1 MEDKRTL
8 LAFLFIGLIF
18 LLLPYYN
25 EWFGLNPKPQPPSQE
40 SVPQES
46 VPEVAPVAEEQAEPE
61 RTRDPEP
68 TEQLHS
74 EEPVPVRS
82 KVVDRAEA
90 AEDPSFISEDRADTI
105 VVQTPLQRFEV
116 STKGGT
122 IISCKLL
129 KYKYLSKEN
138 PIRKGQHS
146 DGSIIELLPPTGSGL
161 GIHLQRVN
169 YREDI
174 SSAEFVANQSSL
186 QIGPG
191 EERSLTMVAELGGG
205 RRLEKVLTF
214 NGDRYG
220 FDLQVRYEGFDDDTE
235 AILTWKNGIA
245 FTEREPEIDLPEMR
259 AFAYINEE
267 RVELKVDDGESD
279 ELEDKGL
286 LKWAGIRNKYFLI
299 SYIPVD
305 REQRSRVVLQGDHQG
320 SQLWPEYS
328 FQLGRRLERSGSW
341 HNTIYLG
348 PLNYDE
354 LVGYEAEL
362 EQAIDF
368 GWPIVSQI
376 SRFLLILFIATH
388 QYVPNYGW
396 IIVLFAVVIKIL
408 VYPLTHKTY
417 ESAAKMQELQPK
429 ITALREKYKNDNQ
442 RLSRET
448 MKLYKEEGV
457 NPLSGC
463 LPLLL
468 QMPIFIALYNLFGK
482 TIELRQAPFILWI
495 QDLSLP
501 DELLIGGFGLHVLPL
516 LMAVSMF
523 IQQKMT
529 MKDPKQAVLVYMMPV
544 LMIFIFWSMSSGL
557 VLYWTIF
564 NVLTIG
570 QQLLVNHFK
579 KEAAPS
585 ST

>member
-25 EWFGLNPKPQPPSQE
+25 EWFGLNPKPRPPSQE
-40 SVPQES
+40 AVPQES
-46 VPEVAPVAEEQAEPE
+46 VPEVAPAADEQSEAERVRGPE
-61 RTRDPEP
+61 SA
-68 TEQLHS
+68 EQLHL
-74 EEPVPVRS
+74 EELSPVQSQAIERVES
-82 KVVDRAEA
+82 VEN
-90 AEDPSFISEDRADTI
+90 PSFISEDRADTI
-105 VVQTPLQRFEV
+105 VAQTPLQRFVV

-122 IISCKLL
+122 ITSCKLL
-129 KYKYLSKEN
+129 KYRYV
-138 PIRKGQHS
+138 
-146 DGSIIELLPPTGSGL
+146 DGSIIELLPPTGRGL
-161 GIHLQRVN
+161 GIHLQRAN

-186 QIGPG
+186 QVGPG
-191 EERSLTMVAELGGG
+191 EEQSLIMVAQLDGG

-245 FTEREPEIDLPEMR
+245 FTEHEPEIDLPEMR

-305 REQRSRVVLQGDHQG
+305 REQRSRVVLQGDYQG
-320 SQLWPEYS
+320 SQLLPNYS
-328 FQLGRRLERSGSW
+328 FQVGRRLEQSGSW

-388 QYVPNYGW
+388 QYIPNYGW
-396 IIVLFAVVIKIL
+396 IIVLFAVVIKII

-482 TIELRQAPFILWI
+482 TIELRQAPFVLWI

-501 DELLIGGFGLHVLPL
+501 DELLIGGFGLHILPL
-516 LMAVSMF
+516 LMAVSML

-544 LMIFIFWSMSSGL
+544 LMIFIFWNMSSGL

-579 KEAAPS
+579 KKAAPS

>member
-18 LLLPYYN
+18 LLLPFYN
-25 EWFGLNPKPQPPSQE
+25 EWMGLNPKPQPPSQAPVE
-40 SVPQES
+40 QKP
-46 VPEVAPVAEEQAEPE
+46 VPETEPVAEEQYEAES
-61 RTRDPEP
+61 TRDPEP
-68 TEQLHS
+68 AEQLHS
-74 EEPVPVRS
+74 EEQEPAPVQS
-82 KVVDRAEA
+82 QVVERVEA
-90 AEDPSFISEDRADTI
+90 AENPSFIPEEI
-105 VVQTPLQRFEV
+105 VVQTPLQSFIL
-116 STKGGT
+116 STRGGT
-122 IISCKLL
+122 ITSCKLL
-129 KYKYLSKEN
+129 KYRD
-138 PIRKGQHS
+138 IG
-146 DGSIIELLPPTGSGL
+146 GGIIELLPPTGSGL
-161 GIHLQRVN
+161 GIHLQRAN

-191 EERSLTMVAELGGG
+191 EERYLSMVAELGGG

-320 SQLWPEYS
+320 AQLWPEYS

-482 TIELRQAPFILWI
+482 TIELRQAPFVLWI

-579 KEAAPS
+579 KESAPS

>member
-18 LLLPYYN
+18 LLLPFYN
-25 EWFGLNPKPQPPSQE
+25 EWMGLNPKPQSPSQAP
-40 SVPQES
+40 VQQKP
-46 VPEVAPVAEEQAEPE
+46 VPEIDPIAKEQSKTEPIRGREPAKQPHSEGLAPVKSQI
-61 RTRDPEP
+61 
-68 TEQLHS
+68 
-74 EEPVPVRS
+74 
-82 KVVDRAEA
+82 VDRGESAEN
-90 AEDPSFISEDRADTI
+90 PSFISEDRADTI

-129 KYKYLSKEN
+129 KYRYV
-138 PIRKGQHS
+138 
-146 DGSIIELLPPTGSGL
+146 DGSIIELLPPTSSGL
-161 GIHLQRVN
+161 GVHLQRVN
-169 YREDI
+169 HMEDI
-174 SSAEFVANQSSL
+174 SSAEFVADQSSL
-186 QIGPG
+186 QVGPG
-191 EERSLTMVAELGGG
+191 EERSLIMVARLGGG
-205 RRLEKVLTF
+205 KRLEKILTF

-220 FDLQVRYEGFDDDTE
+220 FDLQMRHEGFDDDTE

-267 RVELKVDDGESD
+267 RVELKVDDGETD
-279 ELEDKGL
+279 ELADKGL
-286 LKWAGIRNKYFLI
+286 LKWVGIRNKYFLI
-299 SYIPVD
+299 SCIPAD
-305 REQRSRVVLQGDHQG
+305 REQRYRVVLQGNHQG
-320 SQLWPEYS
+320 SQLLPDYS
-328 FQLGRRLERSGSW
+328 FQIGRRLARSSSW

-354 LVGYEAEL
+354 LIGYEAEL

-376 SRFLLILFIATH
+376 SRFLLILFIAAY
-388 QYVPNYGW
+388 QYIPNYGW
-396 IIVLFAVVIKIL
+396 IIVFFAIAIKII

-417 ESAAKMQELQPK
+417 ESVAKMQEIQPK

-457 NPLSGC
+457 NPLGGC

-482 TIELRQAPFILWI
+482 TIELRQAPFTLWI

-501 DELLIGGFGLHVLPL
+501 DELLIGDFSLHVLPL
-516 LMAVSMF
+516 LMAVSML

-557 VLYWTIF
+557 VLYWTTF

-570 QQLLVNHFK
+570 QQLLVNHLK
-579 KEAAPS
+579 KETVPS

>member
-25 EWFGLNPKPQPPSQE
+25 EWLGLNPKPQPPSQE
-40 SVPQES
+40 SVPQKP
-46 VPEVAPVAEEQAEPE
+46 VPKTDPIADEQSEVELIQ
-61 RTRDPEP
+61 DPEAA
-68 TEQLHS
+68 EQLHS
-74 EEPVPVRS
+74 EGLSPVKSQGIERVES
-82 KVVDRAEA
+82 AEST
-90 AEDPSFISEDRADTI
+90 SFIPEEI
-105 VVQTPLQRFEV
+105 VVQTPLQSFV
-116 STKGGT
+116 ISTKGGT

-129 KYKYLSKEN
+129 KYRYV
-138 PIRKGQHS
+138 
-146 DGSIIELLPPTGSGL
+146 DGSIIELLPPAGSGL
-161 GIHLQRVN
+161 GIHLQRAN
-169 YREDI
+169 HREDI
-174 SSAEFVANQSSL
+174 SLAEFVANQSSL
-186 QIGPG
+186 QVGPG
-191 EERSLTMVAELGGG
+191 EERTLTMVVQLGGG
-205 RRLEKVLTF
+205 KRLEKVLTF

-220 FDLQVRYEGFDDDTE
+220 FDLQVRHEGFDDDTE
-235 AILTWKNGIA
+235 AILTWENGIA

-267 RVELKVDDGESD
+267 RVELKVDDGETD

-299 SYIPVD
+299 SCVPAD
-305 REQRSRVVLQGDHQG
+305 REQRSRVVLQGNN
-320 SQLWPEYS
+320 QLAGVEPDYS
-328 FQLGRRLERSGSW
+328 FQIGRRLERYSSW
-341 HNTIYLG
+341 NNTIYLG

-354 LVGYEAEL
+354 LIGYDAEL

-376 SRFLLILFIATH
+376 SRFLLILFIATY
-388 QYVPNYGW
+388 QYIPNYGW
-396 IIVLFAVVIKIL
+396 IIVLFAVVIKII

-417 ESAAKMQELQPK
+417 ESAAKMQEIQPK
-429 ITALREKYKNDNQ
+429 IAALRDKYKNDNQ

-457 NPLSGC
+457 NPLGGC

-468 QMPIFIALYNLFGK
+468 QMPIFISLYNLFGK
-482 TIELRQAPFILWI
+482 TIELRQAPFTLWI

-501 DELLIGGFGLHVLPL
+501 DELIIGSFGLHVLPL
-516 LMAVSMF
+516 LMAASML

-529 MKDPKQAVLVYMMPV
+529 MKDPKQAVLVYMMPAV
-544 LMIFIFWSMSSGL
+544 MIFIFWSMSSGL
-557 VLYWTIF
+557 VLYWTTF

-579 KEAAPS
+579 KKAAPS

>member
-25 EWFGLNPKPQPPSQE
+25 EWFGLNPKPRPPSQE

-46 VPEVAPVAEEQAEPE
+46 VPEVAPVAEEQAVPE
-61 RTRDPEP
+61 HVRDPEP
-68 TEQLHS
+68 AEQLHS
-74 EEPVPVRS
+74 AEPSPVVQSQAIERVES
-82 KVVDRAEA
+82 TEN
-90 AEDPSFISEDRADTI
+90 PSFTPAEI
-105 VVQTPLQRFEV
+105 VVQTPLQSFV
-116 STKGGT
+116 ISTKGGT
-122 IISCKLL
+122 ITSCKLL
-129 KYKYLSKEN
+129 KYRD
-138 PIRKGQHS
+138 I
-146 DGSIIELLPPTGSGL
+146 DGSVIELLPPAGRGL
-161 GIHLQRVN
+161 GIHLQRAN
-169 YREDI
+169 DREDI

-191 EERSLTMVAELGGG
+191 EERSLSMVAELGGG

-235 AILTWKNGIA
+235 AILTWENGIA

-305 REQRSRVVLQGDHQG
+305 REQRSRVVLQGNYQG
-320 SQLWPEYS
+320 SQLLPDYS
-328 FQLGRRLERSGSW
+328 FQVGRRLERSGSW

-388 QYVPNYGW
+388 QYIPNYGW
-396 IIVLFAVVIKIL
+396 IIVVFAVVIKII

-501 DELLIGGFGLHVLPL
+501 DELLIGGFGLHILPL
-516 LMAVSMF
+516 LMAVSML

-579 KEAAPS
+579 KKAAPS

>member
-8 LAFLFIGLIF
+8 LAFLVIGLIF

-25 EWFGLNPKPQPPSQE
+25 EWMGLNPKPESPSQE
-40 SVPQES
+40 SMPQKPS
-46 VPEVAPVAEEQAEPE
+46 PETDPVAEEQFEAEPI
-61 RTRDPEP
+61 RDPQP
-68 TEQLHS
+68 AEQLHTGG
-74 EEPVPVRS
+74 PAPVRS
-82 KVVDRAEA
+82 QGIERVESAES
-90 AEDPSFISEDRADTI
+90 PSFTPEEI
-105 VVQTPLQRFEV
+105 VVQTPLQSFV
-116 STKGGT
+116 ISTKGGT
-122 IISCKLL
+122 ITSCKLL
-129 KYKYLSKEN
+129 KY
-138 PIRKGQHS
+138 RDV
-146 DGSIIELLPPTGSGL
+146 DGSTIELLPPAGSGL
-161 GIHLQRVN
+161 GIHLQRAN

-174 SSAEFVANQSSL
+174 SSAEFVASLSSL
-186 QIGPG
+186 QVGSG
-191 EERSLTMVAELGGG
+191 EERSLTMVAQLGGG
-205 RRLEKVLTF
+205 KSLEKVLTF

-220 FDLQVRYEGFDDDTE
+220 FDLQVRHEGFDDDTE
-235 AILTWKNGIA
+235 AIITWENGIA

-267 RVELKVDDGESD
+267 RVELKVDDGETD

-286 LKWAGIRNKYFLI
+286 LKWAGIRSKYFLI
-299 SYIPVD
+299 SCIPAD
-305 REQRSRVVLQGDHQG
+305 REQRSRVVLQGNHQLSG
-320 SQLWPEYS
+320 VEPDYS
-328 FQLGRRLERSGSW
+328 FQIGRRLERSGSW

-354 LVGYEAEL
+354 LIGYEAEL

-376 SRFLLILFIATH
+376 SRFLLILFIAMY
-388 QYVPNYGW
+388 QYIPNYGW
-396 IIVLFAVVIKIL
+396 IIVLFAVAIKII

-417 ESAAKMQELQPK
+417 ESAAKMQAVQPK

-457 NPLSGC
+457 NPLGGC

-468 QMPIFIALYNLFGK
+468 QMPIFISLYNLFGK
-482 TIELRQAPFILWI
+482 TIELRQAPFTLWI

-516 LMAVSMF
+516 LMAVSML

-529 MKDPKQAVLVYMMPV
+529 MKDPKQAVLVYMMPAV
-544 LMIFIFWSMSSGL
+544 MIFIFWSMSSGL

-579 KEAAPS
+579 KEATPS

>member
-25 EWFGLNPKPQPPSQE
+25 EWFGLNPKPRPPSQE

-61 RTRDPEP
+61 RIRDPEP
-68 TEQLHS
+68 AEQLRS
-74 EEPVPVRS
+74 EEPAPVKS
-82 KVVDRAEA
+82 QVVERVES
-90 AEDPSFISEDRADTI
+90 AEDTSFIPEEI
-105 VVQTPLQRFEV
+105 VVQTPLQSFV
-116 STKGGT
+116 ISTRGGT

-129 KYKYLSKEN
+129 KYRYV
-138 PIRKGQHS
+138 

-161 GIHLQRVN
+161 GVHLQRAN

-186 QIGPG
+186 QVGLG
-191 EERSLTMVAELGGG
+191 EERSLSMVAELGGG

-235 AILTWKNGIA
+235 AILTWENGIA

-305 REQRSRVVLQGDHQG
+305 REQRSRVVLQGDYKG
-320 SQLWPEYS
+320 SQLLPDYS
-328 FQLGRRLERSGSW
+328 FQIGRRLERSGSW
-341 HNTIYLG
+341 HNIIYLG

-354 LVGYEAEL
+354 LIGYEAEL

-376 SRFLLILFIATH
+376 SRFLLILFIATY

-396 IIVLFAVVIKIL
+396 IIVLFAVAIKIL

-417 ESAAKMQELQPK
+417 ESAAKMQEIQPK
-429 ITALREKYKNDNQ
+429 IAALREKYKNDNQ

-468 QMPIFIALYNLFGK
+468 QMPIFFSLYNLFGK
-482 TIELRQAPFILWI
+482 TIELRQAPFTLWI

-523 IQQKMT
+523 VQQKMM

>member
-18 LLLPYYN
+18 LLLPFYN
-25 EWFGLNPKPQPPSQE
+25 EWLGLNPKPQPPSQE
-40 SVPQES
+40 SVQQKPE
-46 VPEVAPVAEEQAEPE
+46 PEVDPVAEEQAEPE

-68 TEQLHS
+68 AEQLHS
-74 EEPVPVRS
+74 EEPAPAPVKSQAIERVES
-82 KVVDRAEA
+82 TEN
-90 AEDPSFISEDRADTI
+90 PSFTPEEI
-105 VVQTPLQRFEV
+105 VVQTPLQSFV
-116 STKGGT
+116 ISTKGGT
-122 IISCKLL
+122 ILSCKLL
-129 KYKYLSKEN
+129 KYNYV
-138 PIRKGQHS
+138 
-146 DGSIIELLPPTGSGL
+146 DGSIVELLPPTGSGL
-161 GIHLQRVN
+161 GIHLQRAN

-174 SSAEFVANQSSL
+174 SSAEFVPNQSSL
-186 QIGPG
+186 QVGPG
-191 EERSLTMVAELGGG
+191 EKRSLIMVAELGGG

-214 NGDRYG
+214 DGDRYG

-235 AILTWKNGIA
+235 AILTWENGIA

-305 REQRSRVVLQGDHQG
+305 REQRSRVILQGDHQG
-320 SQLWPEYS
+320 SQLWPDYS
-328 FQLGRRLERSGSW
+328 FQLGRRLEQSGSW

-354 LVGYEAEL
+354 LIGYEAEL

-368 GWPIVSQI
+368 GWPIISQI
-376 SRFLLILFIATH
+376 SRFLLILFIATY

-417 ESAAKMQELQPK
+417 ESAAKMQAIQPK
-429 ITALREKYKNDNQ
+429 IAALREKYKNDNQ

-457 NPLSGC
+457 NPLGGC

-482 TIELRQAPFILWI
+482 TIELRQAPFTLWI

-516 LMAVSMF
+516 LMAASMF

-579 KEAAPS
+579 KESAPS

>member
-25 EWFGLNPKPQPPSQE
+25 EWFGLNPKPRPPSQE

-61 RTRDPEP
+61 RIRDPEP
-68 TEQLHS
+68 AEQLRS
-74 EEPVPVRS
+74 EEPAPVKS
-82 KVVDRAEA
+82 QVVERVES
-90 AEDPSFISEDRADTI
+90 AEDTSFIPEEI
-105 VVQTPLQRFEV
+105 VVQTPLQSFAI

-122 IISCKLL
+122 ITSCKLL
-129 KYKYLSKEN
+129 KY
-138 PIRKGQHS
+138 RDM
-146 DGSIIELLPPTGSGL
+146 DGGVIELLPPTGSGL
-161 GIHLQRVN
+161 GVHLQRAN
-169 YREDI
+169 NREDI

-186 QIGPG
+186 QVGPG
-191 EERSLTMVAELGGG
+191 EERSLIMVAQLGGG

-235 AILTWKNGIA
+235 AILTWENGIA

-305 REQRSRVVLQGDHQG
+305 REQRSRVVLQGDYQG
-320 SQLWPEYS
+320 SQLLPDYS

-341 HNTIYLG
+341 HNIIYLG

-354 LVGYEAEL
+354 LIGYEAEL

-396 IIVLFAVVIKIL
+396 IIVLFAVAIKIL

-417 ESAAKMQELQPK
+417 ESAAKMQEIQPK
-429 ITALREKYKNDNQ
+429 IAALREKYKNDNQ

-468 QMPIFIALYNLFGK
+468 QMPIFFSLYNLFGK
-482 TIELRQAPFILWI
+482 TIELRQAPFTLWI

-523 IQQKMT
+523 VQQKMM

>member
-25 EWFGLNPKPQPPSQE
+25 EWFGLNPKPRPPSQE
-40 SVPQES
+40 AVPQES
-46 VPEVAPVAEEQAEPE
+46 VPEVAPVAEEQAEAE
-61 RTRDPEP
+61 RGRDPEP
-68 TEQLHS
+68 AEQLHS
-74 EEPVPVRS
+74 AEPSPVVQSQAIERVES
-82 KVVDRAEA
+82 TEN
-90 AEDPSFISEDRADTI
+90 PSFTPAEI
-105 VVQTPLQRFEV
+105 VVQTPLQSFV
-116 STKGGT
+116 ISTKGGT

-129 KYKYLSKEN
+129 KYRYV
-138 PIRKGQHS
+138 
-146 DGSIIELLPPTGSGL
+146 DGSTIELLPPTGRGL
-161 GIHLQRVN
+161 GIHLQRAN

-186 QIGPG
+186 QVGPG
-191 EERSLTMVAELGGG
+191 EEQSLIMVAQLNGG

-235 AILTWKNGIA
+235 AILTWENGIA
-245 FTEREPEIDLPEMR
+245 FTEHEPEIDLPEMR

-279 ELEDKGL
+279 ELEDKGAVL

-305 REQRSRVVLQGDHQG
+305 REQRSRVVLQGDYQG
-320 SQLWPEYS
+320 SQLLPNYS

-354 LVGYEAEL
+354 LIGYEAEL

-388 QYVPNYGW
+388 QYIPNYGW
-396 IIVLFAVVIKIL
+396 IIVVFAVVIKII

-482 TIELRQAPFILWI
+482 TIELRQAPFVLWI

-501 DELLIGGFGLHVLPL
+501 DELLIGGFGLHILPL
-516 LMAVSMF
+516 LMAVSML

-579 KEAAPS
+579 KKAAPS

>member
-25 EWFGLNPKPQPPSQE
+25 EWLGLNPKPPSQTPVE
-40 SVPQES
+40 QKP
-46 VPEVAPVAEEQAEPE
+46 VPETETEPVAEDLSRAESI
-61 RTRDPEP
+61 RDPEAAK
-68 TEQLHS
+68 QLYS
-74 EEPVPVRS
+74 EELAPVKSQVIERVES
-82 KVVDRAEA
+82 AESS
-90 AEDPSFISEDRADTI
+90 SFIPEEI
-105 VVQTPLQRFEV
+105 LVQTPLQSFV
-116 STKGGT
+116 ISTKGGT
-122 IISCKLL
+122 ITSCKLL
-129 KYKYLSKEN
+129 KYRYV
-138 PIRKGQHS
+138 
-146 DGSIIELLPPTGSGL
+146 DGSIIEMLPPTGIGL
-161 GIHLQRVN
+161 GIHLQSAN

-174 SSAEFVANQSSL
+174 SSVEFVANLSSL
-186 QIGPG
+186 QVGLG
-191 EERSLTMVAELGGG
+191 EEHSLIMVAQLGGG
-205 RRLEKVLTF
+205 QRLEKILTF

-220 FDLQVRYEGFDDDTE
+220 FDLQVRHEGFDDDTE
-235 AILTWKNGIA
+235 AILTWENGIA

-299 SYIPVD
+299 SCVPAD
-305 REQRSRVVLQGDHQG
+305 REQRSRVVLQGNHQG
-320 SQLWPEYS
+320 SNLLPEYS
-328 FQLGRRLERSGSW
+328 FQIGRRLERASSW
-341 HNTIYLG
+341 NNTIYLG

-354 LVGYEAEL
+354 LIGYEAEL

-376 SRFLLILFIATH
+376 SRFLLILFIATY
-388 QYVPNYGW
+388 QYIPNYGW
-396 IIVLFAVVIKIL
+396 IIVLFAVVIKII

-417 ESAAKMQELQPK
+417 ESAAKMQEIQPK
-429 ITALREKYKNDNQ
+429 IAALRDKYKNDNQ

-448 MKLYKEEGV
+448 WKLYKEEGV
-457 NPLSGC
+457 SPLTLKGC

-468 QMPIFIALYNLFGK
+468 QMPIFAALFNLFST
-482 TIELRQAPFILWI
+482 TIELRQAPFTLWI

-501 DELLIGGFGLHVLPL
+501 DELIGGLELHVLPL

-523 IQQKMT
+523 VQQKMT
-529 MKDPKQAVLVYMMPV
+529 MKDPKQAGLVYMLPV
-544 LMIFIFWSMSSGL
+544 LMIVFFWNVSSGL
-557 VLYWTIF
+557 VLYWTTF

>member
-25 EWFGLNPKPQPPSQE
+25 EWLGLNPKPPSQTPVE
-40 SVPQES
+40 QKP
-46 VPEVAPVAEEQAEPE
+46 VPETDTEPVAEELSKAESI
-61 RTRDPEP
+61 RDPESAK
-68 TEQLHS
+68 QLYS
-74 EEPVPVRS
+74 EELAPVKSQVIERVES
-82 KVVDRAEA
+82 AKSS
-90 AEDPSFISEDRADTI
+90 SFIPEEI
-105 VVQTPLQRFEV
+105 LVQTPLQSFV
-116 STKGGT
+116 ISTKGGT
-122 IISCKLL
+122 ITSCKLL
-129 KYKYLSKEN
+129 KYRYV
-138 PIRKGQHS
+138 
-146 DGSIIELLPPTGSGL
+146 DGSIIEMLPPTGIGL
-161 GIHLQRVN
+161 GIHLQSAN

-174 SSAEFVANQSSL
+174 SSVEFVANLSSL
-186 QIGPG
+186 QVGLG
-191 EERSLTMVAELGGG
+191 EEHSLIMVAQLDGGK
-205 RRLEKVLTF
+205 RLEKILTF

-220 FDLQVRYEGFDDDTE
+220 FDLQVRHEGFDDDTE
-235 AILTWKNGIA
+235 AIITWKNGIE

-299 SYIPVD
+299 SCVPAD
-305 REQRSRVVLQGDHQG
+305 REQRSRVVLQGNHQG
-320 SQLWPEYS
+320 SNLLPEYS
-328 FQLGRRLERSGSW
+328 FQIGRRLERASSW
-341 HNTIYLG
+341 NNTIYLG

-354 LVGYEAEL
+354 LIGYEAEL

-376 SRFLLILFIATH
+376 SRFLLILFIAT
-388 QYVPNYGW
+388 YPYIPNYGW
-396 IIVLFAVVIKIL
+396 IIVLFAVVIKIIL
-408 VYPLTHKTY
+408 YPLTHKMY
-417 ESAAKMQELQPK
+417 ESMAKMQEIQPK
-429 ITALREKYKNDNQ
+429 IAALRDKYKNDNQ

-457 NPLSGC
+457 NPLGGC
-463 LPLLL
+463 LPHLL

-482 TIELRQAPFILWI
+482 TIELRQAPFTLWI

-501 DELLIGGFGLHVLPL
+501 DELLIGGLELRVLPL
-516 LMAVSMF
+516 LTGVSMLV
-523 IQQKMT
+523 QQKMT

-544 LMIFIFWSMSSGL
+544 VMIYIFWSLSSGF
-557 VLYWTIF
+557 VLYWTAYY
-564 NVLTIG
+564 VLTIG
-570 QQLLVNHFK
+570 QQLLVNHFR

>member
-18 LLLPYYN
+18 LLLPFYN
-25 EWFGLNPKPQPPSQE
+25 EWMGLNPKPRPPSQE

-68 TEQLHS
+68 AEQLHS
-74 EEPVPVRS
+74 EEQEPAPVQS
-82 KVVDRAEA
+82 QVVERVEA
-90 AEDPSFISEDRADTI
+90 AENPSFIPEEI
-105 VVQTPLQRFEV
+105 VVQTPLQSFIL

-122 IISCKLL
+122 ITSCKLL
-129 KYKYLSKEN
+129 KYRD
-138 PIRKGQHS
+138 IG
-146 DGSIIELLPPTGSGL
+146 GGIIELLPPAGSGL
-161 GIHLQRVN
+161 GIHLQRAN

-186 QIGPG
+186 QIGSG

-235 AILTWKNGIA
+235 AILSWKNGIA

-267 RVELKVDDGESD
+267 RVELKVDDEESD

-482 TIELRQAPFILWI
+482 TIELRQAPFVLWI

>member
-25 EWFGLNPKPQPPSQE
+25 EWMGLNPKPQSPSQAP
-40 SVPQES
+40 VQQKP
-46 VPEVAPVAEEQAEPE
+46 VPETEPVADEQPEAE
-61 RTRDPEP
+61 RIRDPEP
-68 TEQLHS
+68 AEQFHS
-74 EEPVPVRS
+74 ERPAPVKPRGIERVES
-82 KVVDRAEA
+82 AES
-90 AEDPSFISEDRADTI
+90 PSFAPEEI
-105 VVQTPLQRFEV
+105 VVQTPLQSFV
-116 STKGGT
+116 ISTKGGT

-129 KYKYLSKEN
+129 KYRYV
-138 PIRKGQHS
+138 
-146 DGSIIELLPPTGSGL
+146 DGSTVELLPPTGSGL
-161 GIHLQRVN
+161 GIHLQRAN
-169 YREDI
+169 DRKDI
-174 SSAEFVANQSSL
+174 SSAEFVANLSSL
-186 QIGPG
+186 QVGPG
-191 EERSLTMVAELGGG
+191 EERSLIMVAQLGGG
-205 RRLEKVLTF
+205 KRLEKVLTF

-220 FDLQVRYEGFDDDTE
+220 FELQVRHEGFDDDTE
-235 AILTWKNGIA
+235 AILTWESGIA
-245 FTEREPEIDLPEMR
+245 FTEHEPEIDLPEMR

-267 RVELKVDDGESD
+267 RVELKVDDGETD

-299 SYIPVD
+299 SCVPAD
-305 REQRSRVVLQGDHQG
+305 REQRSRVVLQGNHQG
-320 SQLWPEYS
+320 SNLLPDYS
-328 FQLGRRLERSGSW
+328 FQIGRRLERSISW
-341 HNTIYLG
+341 NNTIYLG

-354 LVGYEAEL
+354 LIGYEAEL

-376 SRFLLILFIATH
+376 SRFLLILFIATY
-388 QYVPNYGW
+388 QYIPNYGW

-417 ESAAKMQELQPK
+417 ESAAKMQEIQPK
-429 ITALREKYKNDNQ
+429 IAALREKYKNDNQ

-457 NPLSGC
+457 NPLGGC

-482 TIELRQAPFILWI
+482 TIELRQAPFTLWI

-501 DELLIGGFGLHVLPL
+501 DELLIGGFGLHILPL
-516 LMAVSMF
+516 LMAVSMLV
-523 IQQKMT
+523 QQKMT

-557 VLYWTIF
+557 VLYWTTF

-570 QQLLVNHFK
+570 QQLLVNHCK
-579 KEAAPS
+579 KKAAPS
-585 ST
+585 SP

>member
-25 EWFGLNPKPQPPSQE
+25 EWFGLNPKPRPPSQE

-61 RTRDPEP
+61 RIRDPEP
-68 TEQLHS
+68 AEQLRS
-74 EEPVPVRS
+74 EEPAPVKS
-82 KVVDRAEA
+82 QVVERVES
-90 AEDPSFISEDRADTI
+90 AEDTSFIPEEI
-105 VVQTPLQRFEV
+105 VVQTPLQSFV
-116 STKGGT
+116 ISTRGGT

-129 KYKYLSKEN
+129 KYRYV
-138 PIRKGQHS
+138 
-146 DGSIIELLPPTGSGL
+146 DGSIIELLPPTGGGL
-161 GIHLQRVN
+161 GVHLQRAN

-186 QIGPG
+186 QVGLG
-191 EERSLTMVAELGGG
+191 EERSLSMVAELGEG

-235 AILTWKNGIA
+235 AILTWENGIA

-305 REQRSRVVLQGDHQG
+305 REQRSRVVLQGDYQG
-320 SQLWPEYS
+320 SQLLPDYS
-328 FQLGRRLERSGSW
+328 FQIGRRLERSGSW
-341 HNTIYLG
+341 HNIIYLG

-354 LVGYEAEL
+354 LIGYEAEL

-376 SRFLLILFIATH
+376 SRFLLILFIATY

-396 IIVLFAVVIKIL
+396 IIVLFAVAIKIL

-417 ESAAKMQELQPK
+417 ESAAKMQEIQPK
-429 ITALREKYKNDNQ
+429 IAALREKYKNDNQ

-468 QMPIFIALYNLFGK
+468 QMPIFFSLYNLFGK
-482 TIELRQAPFILWI
+482 TIELRQAPFTLWI

-523 IQQKMT
+523 VQQKMM

>member
-25 EWFGLNPKPQPPSQE
+25 EWFGLNPKPEPPSQE

-61 RTRDPEP
+61 RIREPKPEQQLREEP
-68 TEQLHS
+68 T
-74 EEPVPVRS
+74 PVRS
-82 KVVDRAEA
+82 QVVEKAESA
-90 AEDPSFISEDRADTI
+90 ADPSFIPEEI
-105 VVQTPLQRFEV
+105 VVQTPLQSFV
-116 STKGGT
+116 ISTKGG
-122 IISCKLL
+122 IITSCKLL
-129 KYKYLSKEN
+129 KY
-138 PIRKGQHS
+138 RDM
-146 DGSIIELLPPTGSGL
+146 DGNVIELLSPTGSGL
-161 GIHLQRVN
+161 GIHLQKAN

-174 SSAEFVANQSSL
+174 SSAEFVASQSSL
-186 QIGPG
+186 QIGSG
-191 EERSLTMVAELGGG
+191 EERSLSMAAELGEG

-235 AILTWKNGIA
+235 ALLTWQNGIA

-259 AFAYINEE
+259 VFAYINEE
-267 RVELKVDDGESD
+267 RVELKVDDGELD

-299 SYIPVD
+299 SCVPAD
-305 REQRSRVVLQGDHQG
+305 REQRSRVVLQGDHRG

-328 FQLGRRLERSGSW
+328 FQIGRRFERSGSW
-341 HNTIYLG
+341 HNTVYLG

-354 LVGYEAEL
+354 LIGYEAEL

-376 SRFLLILFIATH
+376 SRFLLILFIAAH
-388 QYVPNYGW
+388 QYIPNYGW
-396 IIVLFAVVIKIL
+396 IIVLFAVAIKIL

-417 ESAAKMQELQPK
+417 ESAAKMQEVQPK

-468 QMPIFIALYNLFGK
+468 QMPIFISLYNLFGK
-482 TIELRQAPFILWI
+482 TIELRQASFILWI

-516 LMAVSMF
+516 LMAASMF

-570 QQLLVNHFK
+570 QQLLVNYFK

>member
-25 EWFGLNPKPQPPSQE
+25 EWLGLNPKPPSQTPVE
-40 SVPQES
+40 QKP
-46 VPEVAPVAEEQAEPE
+46 VPETEPVAEELSRAESI
-61 RTRDPEP
+61 RDPESAK
-68 TEQLHS
+68 QLYS
-74 EEPVPVRS
+74 EELAPVKSQVIERVES
-82 KVVDRAEA
+82 AESS
-90 AEDPSFISEDRADTI
+90 SFIPEEI
-105 VVQTPLQRFEV
+105 LVQTPLQSFV
-116 STKGGT
+116 ISTKGGT
-122 IISCKLL
+122 ITSCKLL
-129 KYKYLSKEN
+129 KYRYV
-138 PIRKGQHS
+138 
-146 DGSIIELLPPTGSGL
+146 DGSIIEMLPPTGIGL
-161 GIHLQRVN
+161 GIHLQSAN

-174 SSAEFVANQSSL
+174 SSVEFVANLSSL
-186 QIGPG
+186 QVGLG
-191 EERSLTMVAELGGG
+191 EEHSLIMVAQLDGGK
-205 RRLEKVLTF
+205 RLEKILTF

-220 FDLQVRYEGFDDDTE
+220 FDLQVRHEGFDDDTE
-235 AILTWKNGIA
+235 AIITWKNGIA

-299 SYIPVD
+299 SCVPAY
-305 REQRSRVVLQGDHQG
+305 REQRSRVVLQGNHQG
-320 SQLWPEYS
+320 SNLLPEYS
-328 FQLGRRLERSGSW
+328 FQIGRRLERASSW
-341 HNTIYLG
+341 NNTIYLG

-354 LVGYEAEL
+354 LIGYEAEL

-376 SRFLLILFIATH
+376 SRFLLILFIATY
-388 QYVPNYGW
+388 QYIPNYGW
-396 IIVLFAVVIKIL
+396 IIVLFAVVIKII

-417 ESAAKMQELQPK
+417 ESAAKMQEIQPK
-429 ITALREKYKNDNQ
+429 IAALRDKYKNDNQ

-457 NPLSGC
+457 PLGGC

-468 QMPIFIALYNLFGK
+468 QTPIFIALYNLFGK
-482 TIELRQAPFILWI
+482 TIELRQAPFTLWI

-501 DELLIGGFGLHVLPL
+501 DELLIGGLELHVLPL
-516 LMAVSMF
+516 LMAVSMLV
-523 IQQKMT
+523 QQKMT

-557 VLYWTIF
+557 VLYWTTF

-570 QQLLVNHFK
+570 QQLLVNHFR

>member
-25 EWFGLNPKPQPPSQE
+25 EWFGLNPKPRPPSQE
-40 SVPQES
+40 AVPQES

-61 RTRDPEP
+61 RTRGPESA
-68 TEQLHS
+68 EQLLS
-74 EEPVPVRS
+74 EGKGSAPIKSQAIERVESAESPV
-82 KVVDRAEA
+82 
-90 AEDPSFISEDRADTI
+90 FIPEDRVDTI
-105 VVQTPLQRFEV
+105 VVQTPLQRVGF

-122 IISCKLL
+122 IVSCELL
-129 KYKYLSKEN
+129 KYRD
-138 PIRKGQHS
+138 I
-146 DGSIIELLPPTGSGL
+146 DGSVIELLPPTGRGL
-161 GIHLQRVN
+161 GIHLQRAN

-174 SSAEFVANQSSL
+174 SSAEFVANQLSL
-186 QIGPG
+186 QVGPG
-191 EERSLTMVAELGGG
+191 EEQSLIMVAQLGGG

-235 AILTWKNGIA
+235 AILTWENGIA

-299 SYIPVD
+299 SCVPAD
-305 REQRSRVVLQGDHQG
+305 REQRSLVVLQGNHQG
-320 SQLWPEYS
+320 ANLLPNYS
-328 FQLGRRLERSGSW
+328 FQVGRRLERSGSW

-388 QYVPNYGW
+388 QYIPNYGW
-396 IIVLFAVVIKIL
+396 IIVVFAVVIKIL

-501 DELLIGGFGLHVLPL
+501 DELLIGGFGLHILPL
-516 LMAVSMF
+516 LMAVSML

-529 MKDPKQAVLVYMMPV
+529 MKDPKQAILVYMMPV

-579 KEAAPS
+579 KKAAPS

>member
-25 EWFGLNPKPQPPSQE
+25 EWFGLNPKPRPPSQE
-40 SVPQES
+40 AVPQES

-61 RTRDPEP
+61 RTRGPESA
-68 TEQLHS
+68 EQLLS
-74 EEPVPVRS
+74 EGKGSAPIKSQAIERVES
-82 KVVDRAEA
+82 AEN
-90 AEDPSFISEDRADTI
+90 PSFTSEDRADTI

-129 KYKYLSKEN
+129 KYRYV
-138 PIRKGQHS
+138 
-146 DGSIIELLPPTGSGL
+146 DGSVIELLPPTGRGL
-161 GIHLQRVN
+161 GIHLQRAN

-186 QIGPG
+186 QVGSG
-191 EERSLTMVAELGGG
+191 EEQSLIMVAQLDGG
-205 RRLEKVLTF
+205 RSLEKVLTF

-220 FDLQVRYEGFDDDTE
+220 FDLQLRYEGFDDDTE
-235 AILTWKNGIA
+235 AILTWENGIA

-299 SYIPVD
+299 SCVPAD
-305 REQRSRVVLQGDHQG
+305 REQRSLVVLQGNHQG
-320 SQLWPEYS
+320 ANLLPDYS
-328 FQLGRRLERSGSW
+328 FQVGRRLERSGSW

-388 QYVPNYGW
+388 QYIPNYGW
-396 IIVLFAVVIKIL
+396 IIVVFAVVIKIL

-501 DELLIGGFGLHVLPL
+501 DELLIGGFGLHILPL
-516 LMAVSMF
+516 LMAVSML

-579 KEAAPS
+579 KKAAPS

>member
-25 EWFGLNPKPQPPSQE
+25 EWFGLNPKPRPPS
-40 SVPQES
+40 QES
-46 VPEVAPVAEEQAEPE
+46 VPEVAPVAEEQVEPE
-61 RTRDPEP
+61 RIRDPEP
-68 TEQLHS
+68 AEQLR
-74 EEPVPVRS
+74 EEPAPVRS
-82 KVVDRAEA
+82 QVVEKAES
-90 AEDPSFISEDRADTI
+90 AEEPSFIPEEI
-105 VVQTPLQRFEV
+105 VVQTPLQSFII
-116 STKGGT
+116 STKGG
-122 IISCKLL
+122 IITSCKLL
-129 KYKYLSKEN
+129 KYRD
-138 PIRKGQHS
+138 I
-146 DGSIIELLPPTGSGL
+146 DGNVVELLSPTGSGL
-161 GIHLQRVN
+161 SIHLQRAN

-174 SSAEFVANQSSL
+174 SSAEFVASQSSL
-186 QIGPG
+186 QMGPG
-191 EERSLTMVAELGGG
+191 EERFLSMVAELGGG

-235 AILTWKNGIA
+235 AMITWENGIA

-259 AFAYINEE
+259 VFAYINEE

-299 SYIPVD
+299 SCVPAD

-328 FQLGRRLERSGSW
+328 FQVGRRLERSGSW
-341 HNTIYLG
+341 HNIVYLG

-354 LVGYEAEL
+354 LIGYEAEL

-376 SRFLLILFIATH
+376 SRFLLILFIAAH
-388 QYVPNYGW
+388 QYIPNYGW
-396 IIVLFAVVIKIL
+396 IIVLFAVVIKII

-516 LMAVSMF
+516 LMAASMF

-570 QQLLVNHFK
+570 QQLLVNYFK

>member
-18 LLLPYYN
+18 LLLPFYN
-25 EWFGLNPKPQPPSQE
+25 EWMGLNPKPQSPSQE
-40 SVPQES
+40 PVEQKP
-46 VPEVAPVAEEQAEPE
+46 VPEIDPVAEEQYEAESI
-61 RTRDPEP
+61 RDPEP
-68 TEQLHS
+68 AEQLRS
-74 EEPVPVRS
+74 EEEPAPVRS
-82 KVVDRAEA
+82 QVVDRAEA
-90 AEDPSFISEDRADTI
+90 AENPSFTPEEI
-105 VVQTPLQRFEV
+105 VVQTPLQSFV
-116 STKGGT
+116 ISTKGGT

-129 KYKYLSKEN
+129 KYRYV
-138 PIRKGQHS
+138 
-146 DGSIIELLPPTGSGL
+146 DGSIIELLPPTGRGL
-161 GIHLQRVN
+161 GIHLQRAN

-186 QIGPG
+186 QVGPG
-191 EERSLTMVAELGGG
+191 EERSLIMVAQLSDG

-220 FDLQVRYEGFDDDTE
+220 LGLQVRHEGFDDDTE
-235 AILTWKNGIA
+235 AILTWENGIA
-245 FTEREPEIDLPEMR
+245 FTEHEPEIDLPEMR

-267 RVELKVDDGESD
+267 RVELKVDDGETD

-299 SYIPVD
+299 SCVPVD

-320 SQLWPEYS
+320 SQLLPDYS
-328 FQLGRRLERSGSW
+328 FHIGRRLEQSGSW
-341 HNTIYLG
+341 HNIIYLG

-354 LVGYEAEL
+354 LIGYEAEL

-482 TIELRQAPFILWI
+482 TIELRQAPFVLWI

>member
-25 EWFGLNPKPQPPSQE
+25 EWFGLNPKPRPPSQE

-61 RTRDPEP
+61 RIRDPEP
-68 TEQLHS
+68 AEQL
-74 EEPVPVRS
+74 RS
-82 KVVDRAEA
+82 KEPAPVKSQVVERVES
-90 AEDPSFISEDRADTI
+90 AEDTSFIPEEI
-105 VVQTPLQRFEV
+105 VVQTPLQSFV
-116 STKGGT
+116 ISTRGGT

-129 KYKYLSKEN
+129 KYRYV
-138 PIRKGQHS
+138 

-161 GIHLQRVN
+161 GVHLQRAN

-186 QIGPG
+186 QVGLG
-191 EERSLTMVAELGGG
+191 EERSLSMVAELGGG

-235 AILTWKNGIA
+235 AILTWENGIA

-305 REQRSRVVLQGDHQG
+305 REQRSRVVLQGDYQG
-320 SQLWPEYS
+320 SQLLPDYS
-328 FQLGRRLERSGSW
+328 FQIGRRLERSGSW
-341 HNTIYLG
+341 HNIIYLG

-354 LVGYEAEL
+354 LIGYEAEL

-376 SRFLLILFIATH
+376 SRFLLILFIATY

-396 IIVLFAVVIKIL
+396 IIVLFAVAIKIL

-417 ESAAKMQELQPK
+417 ESAAKMQEIQPK
-429 ITALREKYKNDNQ
+429 IAALREKYKNDNQ
-442 RLSRET
+442 SLSRET

-482 TIELRQAPFILWI
+482 TIELRQAPFVLWI

>member
-18 LLLPYYN
+18 LLLPFYN
-25 EWFGLNPKPQPPSQE
+25 EWMGLNPKPQSPSQAP
-40 SVPQES
+40 VQQKP
-46 VPEVAPVAEEQAEPE
+46 VPEIDPIAKEQAKTEPIRGREPAKQPHSEGLAPVKPQI
-61 RTRDPEP
+61 
-68 TEQLHS
+68 
-74 EEPVPVRS
+74 
-82 KVVDRAEA
+82 VDRGESAEN
-90 AEDPSFISEDRADTI
+90 PSFISEDRADTI

-129 KYKYLSKEN
+129 KYRYV
-138 PIRKGQHS
+138 
-146 DGSIIELLPPTGSGL
+146 DGSIIELLPPTSSGL
-161 GIHLQRVN
+161 GVHLQRVN
-169 YREDI
+169 HMEDI
-174 SSAEFVANQSSL
+174 SSAEFVADQSSL
-186 QIGPG
+186 QVGPG
-191 EERSLTMVAELGGG
+191 EERSLVMVARLGGG
-205 RRLEKVLTF
+205 KRLEKILTF

-220 FDLQVRYEGFDDDTE
+220 FDLQMRHEGFDDDTE

-259 AFAYINEE
+259 TFAYINEE
-267 RVELKVDDGESD
+267 RVELKVDDGETD
-279 ELEDKGL
+279 ELADKGL
-286 LKWAGIRNKYFLI
+286 LKWVGIRNKYFLI
-299 SYIPVD
+299 SCIPAD
-305 REQRSRVVLQGDHQG
+305 REQRYRVVLQGNHQG
-320 SQLWPEYS
+320 SQLLPDYS
-328 FQLGRRLERSGSW
+328 FQIGRRLAQSSSW

-354 LVGYEAEL
+354 LIGYEAEL

-376 SRFLLILFIATH
+376 SRFLLILFIAAY
-388 QYVPNYGW
+388 QYIPNYGW
-396 IIVLFAVVIKIL
+396 IIVFFAVAIKII

-417 ESAAKMQELQPK
+417 ESAAKMQEIQPK

-457 NPLSGC
+457 NPLGGC

-482 TIELRQAPFILWI
+482 TIELRQAPFTLWI

-501 DELLIGGFGLHVLPL
+501 DELLIGDFSLHVLPL
-516 LMAVSMF
+516 LMAVSML

-557 VLYWTIF
+557 VLYWTTF

-579 KEAAPS
+579 KETVPS

>member
-25 EWFGLNPKPQPPSQE
+25 EWLGLNPKPKSPPQTPMKQKP
-40 SVPQES
+40 VP
-46 VPEVAPVAEEQAEPE
+46 VPVAEDLPKAESI
-61 RTRDPEP
+61 RDPESVQ
-68 TEQLHS
+68 QLHS
-74 EEPVPVRS
+74 EGIEPVKSQVIERVES
-82 KVVDRAEA
+82 AES
-90 AEDPSFISEDRADTI
+90 PSFIPKEI
-105 VVQTPLQRFEV
+105 IVQTPLQSFV
-116 STKGGT
+116 ISSKGGT

-129 KYKYLSKEN
+129 KYRYV
-138 PIRKGQHS
+138 
-146 DGSIIELLPPTGSGL
+146 DGSIIEMLPPTGVGL
-161 GIHLQRVN
+161 GIHLQSAN

-174 SSAEFVANQSSL
+174 SSAEFAANQSSL
-186 QIGPG
+186 QVGLG
-191 EERSLTMVAELGGG
+191 EEHSLIMVAQLGDGK
-205 RRLEKVLTF
+205 RLEKILTF

-220 FDLQVRYEGFDDDTE
+220 FDLQVRHEGFDDDTE

-245 FTEREPEIDLPEMR
+245 FTERDPEIDLPEMR

-299 SYIPVD
+299 SCVPAD
-305 REQRSRVVLQGDHQG
+305 REQRSRVVLQGNHQG
-320 SQLWPEYS
+320 SNLLPGYS
-328 FQLGRRLERSGSW
+328 FQIGRRLERETSW
-341 HNTIYLG
+341 NNTIYLG

-354 LVGYEAEL
+354 LIGYEAEL

-376 SRFLLILFIATH
+376 SRFLLILFIATY

-396 IIVLFAVVIKIL
+396 IIVLFAVVIKII

-417 ESAAKMQELQPK
+417 ESAAKMQEIQPK
-429 ITALREKYKNDNQ
+429 IAALRDKYKNDNQ

-457 NPLSGC
+457 NPLGGC

-468 QMPIFIALYNLFGK
+468 QMPIFISLYNLFGK
-482 TIELRQAPFILWI
+482 TIELRQAPFTLWI

-501 DELLIGGFGLHVLPL
+501 DELLIGGLGLHVLPL
-516 LMAVSMF
+516 LMAASMLV
-523 IQQKMT
+523 QQKMT

-557 VLYWTIF
+557 VLYWTTF

-579 KEAAPS
+579 KKAAPS

>member
-25 EWFGLNPKPQPPSQE
+25 EWFGLNPKPRPPSQE

-61 RTRDPEP
+61 RIRDPEP
-68 TEQLHS
+68 AEQLRS
-74 EEPVPVRS
+74 EEPAPVKS
-82 KVVDRAEA
+82 QVVERVES
-90 AEDPSFISEDRADTI
+90 AEDTSFIPEEI
-105 VVQTPLQRFEV
+105 VVQTPLQSFAI

-122 IISCKLL
+122 ITSCKLL
-129 KYKYLSKEN
+129 KY
-138 PIRKGQHS
+138 RDM
-146 DGSIIELLPPTGSGL
+146 DGGVIELLPPTGSGL
-161 GIHLQRVN
+161 GVHLQRAN
-169 YREDI
+169 NREDI

-186 QIGPG
+186 QVGPG
-191 EERSLTMVAELGGG
+191 EERSLIMVAQLGGG

-235 AILTWKNGIA
+235 AILTWENGIA

-305 REQRSRVVLQGDHQG
+305 REQRSRVVLQGDYQG
-320 SQLWPEYS
+320 SQLLPDYS

-341 HNTIYLG
+341 HNIIYLG

-354 LVGYEAEL
+354 LIGYEAEL

-376 SRFLLILFIATH
+376 SRFLLILFIATY

-396 IIVLFAVVIKIL
+396 IIVLFAVAIKIL

-417 ESAAKMQELQPK
+417 ESAAKMQEIQPK
-429 ITALREKYKNDNQ
+429 IAALREKYKNDNQ

-468 QMPIFIALYNLFGK
+468 QMPIFFSLYNLFGK
-482 TIELRQAPFILWI
+482 TIELRQAPFTLWI

-523 IQQKMT
+523 VQQKMM

>member
-25 EWFGLNPKPQPPSQE
+25 EWFGLNPKPRPPSQE

-46 VPEVAPVAEEQAEPE
+46 VPEVAPVAEEQAEAE
-61 RTRDPEP
+61 RVRDPEP
-68 TEQLHS
+68 AEQLHS
-74 EEPVPVRS
+74 EEPSPVQSQAIERVES
-82 KVVDRAEA
+82 VEN
-90 AEDPSFISEDRADTI
+90 PSFISEGRADTI
-105 VVQTPLQRFEV
+105 VVQTPLQRFVV

-122 IISCKLL
+122 ITSCKLL
-129 KYKYLSKEN
+129 KYRYV
-138 PIRKGQHS
+138 
-146 DGSIIELLPPTGSGL
+146 DGSIIEILPPTGRGL
-161 GIHLQRVN
+161 GIHLQRAN

-186 QIGPG
+186 QVGPG
-191 EERSLTMVAELGGG
+191 EEQSLIMVAQLDGG

-299 SYIPVD
+299 SCVPAD
-305 REQRSRVVLQGDHQG
+305 REQRSRVVLQGDYQG
-320 SQLWPEYS
+320 SQLLPDYS
-328 FQLGRRLERSGSW
+328 FQVGRRLERSGSW
-341 HNTIYLG
+341 RNTIYLG

-388 QYVPNYGW
+388 QYIPNYGW
-396 IIVLFAVVIKIL
+396 IIVLFAVVIKII

-482 TIELRQAPFILWI
+482 TIELRQAPFIFWI

-501 DELLIGGFGLHVLPL
+501 DELLIGGFGLHILPL
-516 LMAVSMF
+516 LMAVSML

-579 KEAAPS
+579 KKAAPS

>member
-25 EWFGLNPKPQPPSQE
+25 EWFGLNPKPRPPSQE

-61 RTRDPEP
+61 HIREPEP
-68 TEQLHS
+68 AEQLHS
-74 EEPVPVRS
+74 EEPSPVVQSQAIERVES
-82 KVVDRAEA
+82 AENS
-90 AEDPSFISEDRADTI
+90 SFTPEEI
-105 VVQTPLQRFEV
+105 VVQTPLQSFV
-116 STKGGT
+116 ISTKGGT

-129 KYKYLSKEN
+129 KYRYV
-138 PIRKGQHS
+138 
-146 DGSIIELLPPTGSGL
+146 DGSIIELLPPTGRGL
-161 GIHLQRVN
+161 GIHLQRAN

-186 QIGPG
+186 PVGPG
-191 EERSLTMVAELGGG
+191 EEQSLIMVAQLDGG
-205 RRLEKVLTF
+205 RRLEKILTF

-235 AILTWKNGIA
+235 AILTWENGIA

-305 REQRSRVVLQGDHQG
+305 REQRSRVVLQGDYQG
-320 SQLWPEYS
+320 SQLLPDYS
-328 FQLGRRLERSGSW
+328 FQVGRRLERSGSW
-341 HNTIYLG
+341 YNTIYLG

-388 QYVPNYGW
+388 QYIPNYGW

-516 LMAVSMF
+516 LMAASMF

>member
-25 EWFGLNPKPQPPSQE
+25 KWLGLNPKPQPPSQE
-40 SVPQES
+40 SVSQK
-46 VPEVAPVAEEQAEPE
+46 PEPETEPVIDEQSEPE
-61 RTRDPEP
+61 RIRDPEP
-68 TEQLHS
+68 EEQLHS
-74 EEPVPVRS
+74 ERPAPVKSQAIERVES
-82 KVVDRAEA
+82 AEN
-90 AEDPSFISEDRADTI
+90 PSFTPEGIA
-105 VVQTPLQRFEV
+105 VQTPLQRFV
-116 STKGGT
+116 ISTKGGT

-129 KYKYLSKEN
+129 KYRYV
-138 PIRKGQHS
+138 
-146 DGSIIELLPPTGSGL
+146 DGSIIELLPPTCRGL
-161 GIHLQRVN
+161 GIHLQRAN

-174 SSAEFVANQSSL
+174 SSAEFVANLSSL
-186 QIGPG
+186 QVGPG
-191 EERSLTMVAELGGG
+191 EEQSLIMVAQLGGG

-220 FDLQVRYEGFDDDTE
+220 FDLQVRHEGFDDDTE
-235 AILTWKNGIA
+235 AILTWENGIA

-299 SYIPVD
+299 SYVPAD
-305 REQRSRVVLQGDHQG
+305 REQRSLVVLQGNHQG
-320 SQLWPEYS
+320 SNLLPDYS
-328 FQLGRRLERSGSW
+328 FQIGRRLERSGSW

-354 LVGYEAEL
+354 LIGYEAEL

-388 QYVPNYGW
+388 QYIPNYGW

-417 ESAAKMQELQPK
+417 ESAAKMQAIQPK

-457 NPLSGC
+457 NPLGGC

-468 QMPIFIALYNLFGK
+468 QMPIFISLYNLFGK
-482 TIELRQAPFILWI
+482 TIELRQAPFTLWI

-516 LMAVSMF
+516 LMAVSML

-529 MKDPKQAVLVYMMPV
+529 MKDPKQAVLVYMMPAV
-544 LMIFIFWSMSSGL
+544 MIFIFWSMSSGL

-579 KEAAPS
+579 KKAAPS

>member
-25 EWFGLNPKPQPPSQE
+25 EWLGLNPKPQPPSQE
-40 SVPQES
+40 SVSQK
-46 VPEVAPVAEEQAEPE
+46 PEPETDPVAEEQYEPE
-61 RTRDPEP
+61 RIRAPEP
-68 TEQLHS
+68 AEQPHS
-74 EEPVPVRS
+74 EEPVPVES
-82 KVVDRAEA
+82 QVVERVESAEN
-90 AEDPSFISEDRADTI
+90 PSFTPEEIA
-105 VVQTPLQRFEV
+105 VQTPLQSFV
-116 STKGGT
+116 ISTKGGT

-129 KYKYLSKEN
+129 KYRYV
-138 PIRKGQHS
+138 

-161 GIHLQRVN
+161 GIHLQRAN

-191 EERSLTMVAELGGG
+191 EERTLTMVAELGGG

-220 FDLQVRYEGFDDDTE
+220 FDLQVRHEGFDDDTE
-235 AILTWKNGIA
+235 AILTWENGIA
-245 FTEREPEIDLPEMR
+245 FTEREPAIDLPEMR

-299 SYIPVD
+299 SCVPAD
-305 REQRSRVVLQGDHQG
+305 REQRSRVVLQGDHPG

-328 FQLGRRLERSGSW
+328 FQLGRRLERSSSW

-354 LVGYEAEL
+354 LIGYEAEL

-368 GWPIVSQI
+368 GWPIISQI
-376 SRFLLILFIATH
+376 SRFLLILFIAAH
-388 QYVPNYGW
+388 QYIPNYGW

-417 ESAAKMQELQPK
+417 ESAAKMQAIQPK

-457 NPLSGC
+457 NPLGGC

-482 TIELRQAPFILWI
+482 TIELRQAPFTLWI

-501 DELLIGGFGLHVLPL
+501 DELFVGGFSLHVLPL
-516 LMAVSMF
+516 LMAVSML

>member
-25 EWFGLNPKPQPPSQE
+25 EWFGLNPKPRPPSQESAPQE

-46 VPEVAPVAEEQAEPE
+46 VPQESAPQESAPEMAPVAEEPVEPE
-61 RTRDPEP
+61 RTRDPELA
-68 TEQLHS
+68 EQLRS
-74 EEPVPVRS
+74 EEPAFVRS
-82 KVVDRAEA
+82 QVVERAESV
-90 AEDPSFISEDRADTI
+90 EDPSFIPEEI
-105 VVQTPLQRFEV
+105 VVQTPLQSFV
-116 STKGGT
+116 FSTRGGT
-122 IISCKLL
+122 ITSCKLL
-129 KYKYLSKEN
+129 KYRD
-138 PIRKGQHS
+138 I

-161 GIHLQRVN
+161 GIHLQRAN

-174 SSAEFVANQSSL
+174 SSAKFVANQSNL

-191 EERSLTMVAELGGG
+191 EERSLSMVAELEGG

-235 AILTWKNGIA
+235 AILTWENGIA

-305 REQRSRVVLQGDHQG
+305 REQRSRVVLQGDYQG
-320 SQLWPEYS
+320 SQLLPDYS

-341 HNTIYLG
+341 HNIIYLG

-354 LVGYEAEL
+354 LIGYEAEL

-376 SRFLLILFIATH
+376 SRFLLILFIATY

-396 IIVLFAVVIKIL
+396 IIVLFAVAIKIL

-417 ESAAKMQELQPK
+417 ESAAKMQEIQPK
-429 ITALREKYKNDNQ
+429 IAALREKYKNDNQ

-468 QMPIFIALYNLFGK
+468 QMPIFFSLYNLFGK
-482 TIELRQAPFILWI
+482 TIELRQAPFTLWI

-523 IQQKMT
+523 IQQKMM

>member
-25 EWFGLNPKPQPPSQE
+25 EWFGLNPKPRPPSQE
-40 SVPQES
+40 AVPQES

-61 RTRDPEP
+61 RTRGPESA
-68 TEQLHS
+68 EQLLS
-74 EEPVPVRS
+74 EGKGSAPIKSQAIERVESAESPVFTP
-82 KVVDRAEA
+82 
-90 AEDPSFISEDRADTI
+90 EDRVDTI
-105 VVQTPLQRFEV
+105 VVQTPLQRVGF

-122 IISCKLL
+122 IVSCELL
-129 KYKYLSKEN
+129 KYRD
-138 PIRKGQHS
+138 I
-146 DGSIIELLPPTGSGL
+146 DGSVIELLPPTGRGL
-161 GIHLQRVN
+161 GIHLQRAN

-186 QIGPG
+186 QVGPG
-191 EERSLTMVAELGGG
+191 EEQSLIMVAQLGDG

-235 AILTWKNGIA
+235 AILTWENGIA

-299 SYIPVD
+299 SCVPAD
-305 REQRSRVVLQGDHQG
+305 REQRSLVVLQGNHQG
-320 SQLWPEYS
+320 ANLLPDYS
-328 FQLGRRLERSGSW
+328 FQVGRRLERSGSW

-388 QYVPNYGW
+388 QYIPNYGW
-396 IIVLFAVVIKIL
+396 IIVVFAVVIKIL

-501 DELLIGGFGLHVLPL
+501 DELLIGGFGLHILPL
-516 LMAVSMF
+516 LMAVSML

-579 KEAAPS
+579 KKAAPS